1 MTRMNDRRTPVH
13 RPIPA
18 GARAHASGPLKLSPL
33 MTCLLMSCLCVV
45 LDAAPARAYLA
56 LLRQGVESTEVAN
69 SGDLFGYTLAA
80 GDFDGDGLDDL
91 AVAAPW
97 EANGLVPTAA
107 HGVVTVNW
115 GTVRGLGHLGASL
128 LSPGTPLD
136 DSVKFGYALAVGDFN
151 GDGYDDLAVG
161 LPDNDV
167 GAVVDAGSVWIYD
180 GFAGGIQLAPS
191 LMLTQSN
198 TAALAETDDNF
209 GFTLAAGDFDGNGYD
224 DLAIG
229 SIGENG
235 DTGIVTMVRSGG
247 ASGLHPTSAVV
258 FEPGPLGGS
267 VGTPGGWFSKG
278 LATGDLDQDGYDDL
292 VVGAPRTMVNGIT
305 WAGRLYV
312 LYGTAIGLTGTDVWT
327 WDTGD
332 DTGWLQDT
340 ALELGWSLA
349 VGDFRDLA
357 DSSPL
362 QIVAGAPGY
371 EAGGLFDSGAFV
383 LLSHD
388 DLTRTT
394 GVTKNLYQQPAQS
407 NDSVQTNDRFG
418 ETLASGDF
426 DGDGF
431 DDLAVGAVSNNIT
444 EQAALG
450 AQPDAGSAYLYM
462 SDAGAGFALDTHI
475 THVTLNDHVFGGD
488 NLGRGLAFGRFEG
501 GSRAALAVGAPYAD
515 YYSYEGDPTISNTGR
530 VYIHAPWRQPRN
542 RPHRGSA
549 ALDCEGYLFY
559 AQRAWQRMRPASTT
573 KTMTLQ
579 LACDAL
585 DQGQNPAQ
593 LTTIPAWV
601 ANQVGGSQAGHL
613 PNDRLTFFDLFKT
626 MMTVSG
632 NDSAMWL
639 GALISG
645 EGQGAWSGWSTQ
657 SPTFAAAMEA
667 QANDFGMS
675 SATSFTNAAGI
686 DSGDHYTTPLDFAI
700 MSWQAIQDPCVKQI
714 VNQPSWVVPVQRLG
728 LVTPGV
734 YGNINLLYT
743 NGFVNGV
750 RSQNPSAVGMKGGQ
764 TPGAL
769 RTGVYNS
776 YVALAGAHNAAS
788 GFGVWDDDIPVVG
801 TVADCNSCIGA
812 ELLAIGDLLCQ
823 QAALPDDILMPDPS
837 PGPWAVLRGFS
848 TAAEDT
854 AMGLVFTAEGP
865 ESNELGRFVQVDLL
879 RENTTYPYV
888 NVDVALRHT
897 SAMCLPAGQAQ
908 TVGVAP
914 YQRHDGFVISNR
926 GESNLTLRITATD
939 PIGYDQV
946 VTLAPGTSHD
956 VPATGGGS
964 PAADFELTVQNL
976 GSTAEACIEIQETA
990 YRAQVQLGD
999 GVLAPDTGSF
1009 LLRRALIAT
1018 DETWSLEFVGQDPLP
1033 GNLLAVSAHDP
1044 GTTTSVDDGGGLPG
1058 APKPLAS
1065 RLLPNVPNPFNP
1077 STTVRFDLVA
1087 GGPVDLRVLDVRG
1100 RLVRTLA
1107 AGAVYTQGRHALL
1120 WDGRDDA
1127 GGAVASGVY
1136 VVELTAGGARDA
1148 QRVLMLK

>member
-1 MTRMNDRRTPVH
+1 MLTPLNRGRGTHAALAVAVCLVLAAGVT
-13 RPIPA
+13 PA
-18 GARAHASGPLKLSPL
+18 H
-33 MTCLLMSCLCVV
+33 
-45 LDAAPARAYLA
+45 AYLA

-80 GDFDGDGLDDL
+80 GDFDGDGREDL

-161 LPDNDV
+161 LPDNDI

-191 LMLTQSN
+191 LMLSQAN
-198 TAALAETDDNF
+198 TAAQVETDDNF

-229 SIGENG
+229 SIGEDG
-235 DTGIVTMVRSGG
+235 GTGVVTMVRSGG
-247 ASGLHPTSAVV
+247 AGGLAPTSAVV
-258 FEPGPLGGS
+258 FQPGVLGGT

-278 LATGDLDQDGYDDL
+278 LATGDLDQDGFDDL
-292 VVGAPRTMVNGIT
+292 VVGAPRTAVGAIGS
-305 WAGRLYV
+305 AGRLYV
-312 LYGTAIGLTGTDVWT
+312 LYGTPVGLTATDAWT

-349 VGDFRDLA
+349 VGNFRDLPA
-357 DSSPL
+357 SSPL

-371 EAGGLFDSGAFV
+371 ESGGLNDSGAFV
-383 LLSHD
+383 LLAHD
-388 DLTRTT
+388 DVTRSV
-394 GVTKNLYQQPAQS
+394 GGTKNLYSQPSQP
-407 NDSVQTNDRFG
+407 NDSVQANDRFG
-418 ETLASGDF
+418 ETVAAGDF

-431 DDLAVGAVSNNIT
+431 DDLAVGAVSNNVT
-444 EQAALG
+444 EQTALG
-450 AQPDAGSAYLYM
+450 PQGDSGSAYLY
-462 SDAGAGFALDTHI
+462 SDNGSGFTLDTHI
-475 THVTLNDHVFGGD
+475 THVTLNDHVYGGD

-501 GSRAALAVGAPYAD
+501 GGRAALAVGAPYGD
-515 YYSYEGDPTISNTGR
+515 DYSYEGDPTVGNTGR

-593 LTTIPAWV
+593 WTTIPAWV

-613 PNDRLTFFDLFKT
+613 QGDQLMFRDLFKT

-639 GALISG
+639 AALISG
-645 EGQGAWSGWSTQ
+645 EGQGSWSGWSTQ
-657 SPTFAAAMEA
+657 SPGFAADMEA
-667 QANDFGMS
+667 QADDFGMS

-714 VNQPSWVVPVQRLG
+714 VNQPNWIVPVQRLG
-728 LVTPGV
+728 LFSPGV
-734 YGNINLLYT
+734 YAPINLQFT

-750 RSQNPSAVGMKGGQ
+750 RNLNPSVVGMKGGQ
-764 TPGAL
+764 TPGAQ

-776 YVALAGAHNAAS
+776 YVPLAGAHNAAA
-788 GFGVWDDDIPVVG
+788 GFGVWDNDIPVVG
-801 TVADCNSCIGA
+801 TIADCNGCIGA
-812 ELLAIGDLLCQ
+812 ELLAIADLYCQ
-823 QAALPDDILMPDPS
+823 QAALPDDILLPEPS
-837 PGPWAVLRGFS
+837 PGPWAVLRAFS

-854 AMGLVFTAEGP
+854 AMGLVFNAQGSEA
-865 ESNELGRFVQVDLL
+865 NELGRVIQVDLL
-879 RENTTYPYV
+879 RENTVYPYLD
-888 NVDVALRHT
+888 VDVALRHT
-897 SAMCLPAGQAQ
+897 STICLAPGGAQ
-908 TVGVAP
+908 TVGVSP
-914 YQRHDGFVISNR
+914 YQRHDGFVVTNH
-926 GESNLTLRITATD
+926 GETTVMLRVTATD
-939 PIGYDQV
+939 PVGYDQSF
-946 VTLAPGTSHD
+946 TLAPGASHS
-956 VPATGGGS
+956 VPATDGS
-964 PAADFELTVQNL
+964 QPAPGFELTVWNL
-976 GSTAEACIEIQETA
+976 GSAAPACVEVQETA
-990 YRAQVQLGD
+990 YRAHVELGD
-999 GVLAPDTGSF
+999 GLQDPDTATF
-1009 LLRRALIAT
+1009 LLRRALGSL
-1018 DETWSLEFVGQDPLP
+1018 DESWSLEFIGLDPQP

-1044 GTTTSVDDGGGLPG
+1044 GTTTSVDAGGGVPG
-1058 APKPLAS
+1058 APKPVAS

-1077 STTVRFDLVA
+1077 STTIRFDLAA
-1087 GGPVDLRVLDVRG
+1087 GSAVDLRVFDVRG

-1107 AGAVYTQGRHALL
+1107 AGIPYGQGRHTLL
-1120 WDGRDDA
+1120 WDGRDDS
-1127 GGAVASGVY
+1127 GGPVASGVY
-1136 VVELTAGGARDA
+1136 VVELATDGTRDS

>member
-1 MTRMNDRRTPVH
+1 MPTRPDPRVRRQAVCRT
-13 RPIPA
+13 A
-18 GARAHASGPLKLSPL
+18 A
-33 MTCLLMSCLCVV
+33 CLLVACLLVSIA
-45 LDAAPARAYLA
+45 AAPASAYLA

-69 SGDLFGYTLAA
+69 AGDLFGYTLAA
-80 GDFDGDGLDDL
+80 GDFDGDGRDDL

-151 GDGYDDLAVG
+151 GDGFDDLAVG

-167 GAVVDAGSVWIYD
+167 GAIVDAGSVWIYD
-180 GFAGGIQLAPS
+180 GFADGIQLAPS
-191 LMLTQSN
+191 LMLTQAN
-198 TAALAETDDNF
+198 TAAFAEADDNF

-235 DTGIVTMVRSGG
+235 GTGIVTMVRSGG

-258 FEPGPLGGS
+258 FEPGPLGGT

-292 VVGAPRTMVNGIT
+292 VIGAPRTAVNGIAQ
-305 WAGRLYV
+305 AGRLYV
-312 LYGTAIGLTGTDVWT
+312 LYGTAIGLTAADAWT

-349 VGDFRDLA
+349 IGDFRDLA
-357 DSSPL
+357 DNSPL

-371 EAGGLFDSGAFV
+371 ENGGTNDTGAFL

-388 DLTRTT
+388 DDTRTT
-394 GVTKNLYQQPAQS
+394 GVTKNLYQQPTQP
-407 NDSVQTNDRFG
+407 NDTVQANDRFG
-418 ETLASGDF
+418 ETLAAGDF

-431 DDLAVGAVSNNIT
+431 DDLAVGAVSNNVT

-450 AQPDAGSAYLYM
+450 QQADSGSAYLYK
-462 SDAGAGFALDTHI
+462 SDGGVGFALDTHI

-501 GSRAALAVGAPYAD
+501 GGRAALAVGAPYAD

-530 VYIHAPWRQPRN
+530 VYVHAPWRQPRN

-585 DQGQNPAQ
+585 DQGQDPAQ
-593 LTTIPAWV
+593 WTTIPAWV
-601 ANQVGGSQAGHL
+601 ANQVGGSQANHQQ
-613 PNDRLTFFDLFKT
+613 NDRLMFRDLFKT

-639 GALISG
+639 AALISG
-645 EGQGAWSGWSTQ
+645 EGLGAWSGWSTQ
-657 SPTFAAAMEA
+657 SPGFAADMEA
-667 QANDFGMS
+667 QASDFGMS
-675 SATSFTNAAGI
+675 AATSFTNAAGI

-714 VNQPSWVVPVQRLG
+714 VNQPSWLVPVQRLG
-728 LVTPGV
+728 LQVPGV
-734 YGNINLLYT
+734 YDTINLQFT

-750 RSQNPSAVGMKGGQ
+750 RNLNASAVGMKGGQ

-776 YVALAGAHNAAS
+776 YVPLAGAHNAAA
-788 GFGVWDDDIPVVG
+788 GFGVWDNDIPVVG

-812 ELLAIGDLLCQ
+812 ELLAIADLYCRQ
-823 QAALPDDILMPDPS
+823 EALPDDILLPEPS

-854 AMGLVFTAEGP
+854 AMGLVFAAEGP
-865 ESNELGRFVQVDLL
+865 EANQLGRLVQVDLL
-879 RENTTYPYV
+879 RENTAYPHL

-897 SAMCLPAGQAQ
+897 SGICLAPGGTQ
-908 TVGVAP
+908 TVGVSP
-914 YQRHDGFVISNR
+914 YQRHDGFVITNH
-926 GESNLTLRITATD
+926 GETSVNLRVTATD
-939 PIGYDQV
+939 PAGYDQSFA
-946 VTLAPGTSHD
+946 LAPGASHA
-956 VPATGGGS
+956 VPATDGS
-964 PAADFELTVQNL
+964 QPAAAFELAVTNL
-976 GSTAEACIEIQETA
+976 SSSAEACVEVQETA
-990 YRAQVQLGD
+990 YRAHVELGD
-999 GVLAPDTGSF
+999 GLQAPDTATF
-1009 LLRRALIAT
+1009 LLRRALGAL
-1018 DETWSLEFVGQDPLP
+1018 DDTWSLEFVGQDPLP

-1044 GTTTSVDDGGGLPG
+1044 GTTTSVDTGGGVPG

-1087 GGPVDLRVLDVRG
+1087 GGAVDLRVLDVRG
-1100 RLVRTLA
+1100 RLVRTLL
-1107 AGAVYTQGRHALL
+1107 AGAAYGQGRHALL

-1127 GGAVASGVY
+1127 GAAVASGVY
-1136 VVELTAGGARDA
+1136 VVELTAGGVRDS
-1148 QRVLMLK
+1148 QRILMLK